1 MKVEAWVLVELVLV
15 MDLEWVP
22 VGSVPVELVLV
33 LVLQDSHQDWNMK
46 RSNLLSTTHQCHR
59 RDNSHMCW
67 HLPMHSNNN

>member
-15 MDLEWVP
+15 TDLVEWVP
-22 VGSVPVELVLV
+22 VGLVPVP
-33 LVLQDSHQDWNMK
+33 VLQDSHRDWNMK

-59 RDNSHMCW
+59 WDSCHMYW